1 MKKIFLSTTLLLFSM
16 LCFSQVGIGTT
27 TPHTSSML
35 DITSTTKGFL
45 PPRMT
50 INQITAI
57 ANPAEGLSV
66 YCTDCTPKALLSFNG
81 VNWVNANGQEPV
93 APPSAPTSPVA
104 TAGAGS
110 ASVAFTLPATSGSAS
125 IVSYTITSLPG
136 GITASGSTSPIV
148 IGNLTAGT
156 SYKFTVRASNG
167 AGLTATSVYSNSI
180 TPTAGV
186 PSPPTALTAT
196 SNIGQSASIAF
207 TPPSNNGGSAVT
219 SYTVTSSPGGFTATG
234 TTSPIV
240 VNGLTNNTAYTFTM
254 TATNAQGNS
263 ASSSPSNSLTPQS
276 TAPSSPLIG
285 VATINGS
292 IATVTFS
299 PPSNTGG
306 SAITSYKVTSTPGG
320 ISVTGSGSPISVSG
334 LTPGVAYTF
343 AVTATN
349 SVGTSLASSAS
360 NSVTAA
366 GVPSAP
372 SLVNAILLSNTSAS
386 IGFSLPSANGSAIT
400 GYTVT
405 PSPATTP
412 PTFTGTTSPITLTG
426 LTTGTPYT
434 VSVTATNAVGTSV
447 AGTTTFTPQN
457 QVPSTPTNVTAT
469 PGNAQAIIAF
479 TPSSNTGGTP
489 ITGYTVTSTP
499 GGITATGTSSPITV
513 TGLTNGTVYSF
524 TVFATNSVGN
534 SVVSGISNTVMP
546 ATTSTVLTPVLSAT
560 NLTSAAAYSLRKVNT
575 NYSGNAIRVRR
586 SSDNAEQDFGF
597 NASGNF
603 DETALSAFVG
613 TGASDNGF
621 VKVWYDQSGNGRD
634 VSQTTAA
641 MQPFIILN
649 GQITRLSTGNP
660 RAAVRFNGTNG
671 QFLIASNTSA
681 LANPGQATL
690 NMVQNEVVRT
700 QNIGFSLSSAM
711 NPIALRYSAHLPWI
725 DGQVYFDWGGK
736 RVTLDRGVATGTP
749 LCFTFTNNSTQNM
762 SLIRYNSFQRGI
774 NTDPNAAVMP
784 ANDQIAI
791 GGTSGFASING
802 TIAEFF
808 ILPTV
813 PSNTVLDNFEA
824 NQMSYYSLTPITS
837 GNIAQPSAPSSVTA
851 VAGNSAASVNFAAV
865 TGVSVSYK
873 VTSSPGSITAT
884 GSTSPIQVTGLTNG
898 TSYTFTVEAVS
909 QGLTSNPSSPSNAVT
924 PSTGAAGQTVPNQPT
939 NIVATAGLNSASVSF
954 NAPANTGNS
963 IISGYTVTSNP
974 GGIIAIGTAS
984 PITVTGLTANTS
996 YTFSVT
1002 ANNSVGSS
1010 IQSTASNTVVPFN
1023 IPSKPILAEA
1033 HIFGLAASTLVSVN
1047 NNSSPITQYTATINP
1062 GNIQFTS
1069 SFNPL
1074 VLTLQSAGTY
1084 SVSVTATNAAGT
1096 SLPSD
1101 PITVVITPLTN
1112 VVKAIDVDILN
1123 SSNQP
1128 FNTNPL
1134 INENTLISLGV
1145 NCPSTVAWQGV
1156 TYPTVNVQG
1165 ECWMKQDFRGVPSN
1179 FASISPTSWL
1189 NTTINDIGS
1198 WGYANVTT
1206 PNGSAGWATSAQ
1218 NTIGTAAGYLY
1229 QWSAAMNGQTSE
1241 RAQGACPTGWHV
1253 PSVVELFYLW
1263 HVFGAPIAN
1272 QVAGVPGNNYPL
1284 DTTVLYNTMG
1294 QSQYIYRH
1302 EAGDF
1307 RVRGYLGAWCWSSNA
1322 STTSTDSAFTADF
1335 ENTALYAG
1343 GLKKSY
1349 GLKLRCLKD

>member
-1 MKKIFLSTTLLLFSM
+1 MKKIILSTTLLLFSM

-57 ANPAEGLSV
+57 ATPAEGLSV

-136 GITASGSTSPIV
+136 GITATGLTSPIV

-207 TPPSNNGGSAVT
+207 TPPSNNGGSALT

-292 IATVTFS
+292 TATVTFS
-299 PPSNTGG
+299 PPSSTGG
-306 SAITSYKVTSTPGG
+306 SAITSYKVTSTPAGF
-320 ISVTGSGSPISVSG
+320 SVTESGSPISVSG

-372 SLVNAILLSNTSAS
+372 GLVNAILLSNTSAS
-386 IGFSLPSANGSAIT
+386 IGFSVPSANGSAIT

-412 PTFTGTTSPITLTG
+412 ATFTGTTSPITLTG

-434 VSVTATNAVGTSV
+434 VSVTATNAVGTSLSS
-447 AGTTTFTPQN
+447 TTTFTPQN

-469 PGNAQAIIAF
+469 PGNAQATIAF
-479 TPSSNTGGTP
+479 TASSNTGGTP

-534 SVVSGISNTVMP
+534 SVVSGISNTVIP

-575 NYSGNAIRVRR
+575 NYTGNAIRVRR

-597 NASGNF
+597 NASGNL

-613 TGASDNGF
+613 TGASDVGF
-621 VKVWYDQSGNGRD
+621 VKVWYDQSGNGRHI
-634 VSQTTAA
+634 SQTTAA

-649 GQITRLSTGNP
+649 GQITRLSTGNL
-660 RAAVRFNGTNG
+660 RAAVRFNGTPG
-671 QFLIASNTSA
+671 QFLVASTSA
-681 LANPGQATL
+681 LANPGLATL
-690 NMVQNEVVRT
+690 NMVQTEIT
-700 QNIGFSLSSAM
+700 
-711 NPIALRYSAHLPWI
+711 
-725 DGQVYFDWGGK
+725 
-736 RVTLDRGVATGTP
+736 RV
-749 LCFTFTNNSTQNM
+749 
-762 SLIRYNSFQRGI
+762 
-774 NTDPNAAVMP
+774 
-784 ANDQIAI
+784 
-791 GGTSGFASING
+791 
-802 TIAEFF
+802 
-808 ILPTV
+808 
-813 PSNTVLDNFEA
+813 
-824 NQMSYYSLTPITS
+824 
-837 GNIAQPSAPSSVTA
+837 
-851 VAGNSAASVNFAAV
+851 
-865 TGVSVSYK
+865 
-873 VTSSPGSITAT
+873 
-884 GSTSPIQVTGLTNG
+884 
-898 TSYTFTVEAVS
+898 
-909 QGLTSNPSSPSNAVT
+909 
-924 PSTGAAGQTVPNQPT
+924 
-939 NIVATAGLNSASVSF
+939 
-954 NAPANTGNS
+954 
-963 IISGYTVTSNP
+963 
-974 GGIIAIGTAS
+974 
-984 PITVTGLTANTS
+984 
-996 YTFSVT
+996 
-1002 ANNSVGSS
+1002 
-1010 IQSTASNTVVPFN
+1010 
-1023 IPSKPILAEA
+1023 
-1033 HIFGLAASTLVSVN
+1033 
-1047 NNSSPITQYTATINP
+1047 
-1062 GNIQFTS
+1062 
-1069 SFNPL
+1069 
-1074 VLTLQSAGTY
+1074 
-1084 SVSVTATNAAGT
+1084 
-1096 SLPSD
+1096 
-1101 PITVVITPLTN
+1101 
-1112 VVKAIDVDILN
+1112 
-1123 SSNQP
+1123 
-1128 FNTNPL
+1128 
-1134 INENTLISLGV
+1134 
-1145 NCPSTVAWQGV
+1145 
-1156 TYPTVNVQG
+1156 
-1165 ECWMKQDFRGVPSN
+1165 
-1179 FASISPTSWL
+1179 
-1189 NTTINDIGS
+1189 
-1198 WGYANVTT
+1198 
-1206 PNGSAGWATSAQ
+1206 
-1218 NTIGTAAGYLY
+1218 
-1229 QWSAAMNGQTSE
+1229 
-1241 RAQGACPTGWHV
+1241 
-1253 PSVVELFYLW
+1253 
-1263 HVFGAPIAN
+1263 
-1272 QVAGVPGNNYPL
+1272 
-1284 DTTVLYNTMG
+1284 
-1294 QSQYIYRH
+1294 
-1302 EAGDF
+1302 
-1307 RVRGYLGAWCWSSNA
+1307 
-1322 STTSTDSAFTADF
+1322 
-1335 ENTALYAG
+1335 
-1343 GLKKSY
+1343 
-1349 GLKLRCLKD
+1349 